1 MNYTFNFYDITFLIT
16 FMFKPT
22 ENLYTNMIVNIIIQL

>member
-16 FMFKPT
+16 FMHERT
-22 ENLYTNMIVNIIIQL
+22 ENLYTNKTVNITIQL